1 MKKKLLSIFLSLSLI
16 FSSIAS
22 MSVSF
27 AEENSSTEK
36 VIQQDGIEVRMDMK
50 AGSSLYMKKYHW
62 LKNPNPSWKEYFED
76 EYTNSSAELKN
87 YNKNQ
92 LMKIV
97 IEVPK
102 KEGLV
107 INNINHEQ
115 NDSVPDSIKQNFP
128 EYFGW
133 QENDKGNN
141 QYNFYFR
148 DSEDKDYKFTIEYTY
163 NGKTSTMDISYPVK
177 DLLDMDMN
185 FRAEIMSV
193 MFNAPMD
200 YSTKDKYLTKNI
212 LGDESKWPKK
222 MLIQKESGG
231 FKYNAHEIKTLN
243 GIQYLG
249 NNIKQLLLGWE
260 AKTSD
265 DEKNGKMGF
274 TNLKEKDLEIISLA
288 EKDYEN
294 LDQFRITEL
303 NMKKPTIPENSY
315 SPEILAKCV
324 EKMPNLQVF
333 YCEGSGFNNFKVFE
347 GLEGNKLDDIWCANN
362 GVTSVDGIQNHI
374 DLNHIGIHNTTYGK
388 GAGLPQN
395 GVFDLSP
402 FEKCDLGRKCL
413 AMLQEIDLRKVM
425 ENKGFKDYKVLAVKE
440 NDKVKIELPMPIDID
455 STLTDVTNNEVIAK
469 YGNETI
475 KCTANENNSKKY
487 IEIDNTAFGGKVVE
501 DIENIEFSFN
511 FNNDSGVDER
521 TKGLFNGV
529 VNFKARFN
537 SLVEKKYKDIY
548 SFISG
553 TRGKSL
559 PPEVTDLIPKQ
570 KKDKFY
576 LEGDSIPPI
585 QPIKTTVVVDDGAWK
600 FVGYDAKEKIANDE
614 NDVKDKVKD
623 GCITF
628 TGKWVFEKKVEKATV
643 KYEAKNTSTNR
654 DDGDVDDNILDV
666 KNIKV
671 SDYVNLP
678 KDEKEYNVGETV
690 TLQNPTTTK
699 KINEDG
705 EETGV
710 STEIKPGDSV
720 LVKYEVPNTNN
731 VETYVELK
739 FEGYKP
745 EKTNLVAGE
754 NTFVGKFKF
763 NDLELVHYDFI
774 TDEGK
779 EIPKNIEDKIRK
791 EFKDFE
797 EDELYYDGEKITTQN
812 PIHNEIE
819 DTNGIWKFKG
829 WAHEEDGKYVYIE
842 KEGMQVHHDE
852 DLIGVWHFEPKSTG
866 GGTGGGGTITP
877 TPNPNPTP
885 DKEEPDRVE
894 GDDRIETSIEASEI
908 LYPNGTNAVVLAN
921 AERFSDVLTAN
932 PFAVQ
937 EKASALLTY
946 KDKLPEKT
954 LKEIER
960 LGAKKIYISGGYEA
974 VSKKVVDELANRGYE
989 IFRFDGVDR
998 YDTARKIA
1006 IKIREKGN
1014 TNAAEL
1020 ASGEDFP
1027 DALCMTPLAV
1037 KDHAPIL
1044 LTKKD
1049 YIPKYTKQAL
1059 AEWDI
1064 ENIKIGGLDQAVS
1077 KEVEKQLKSGFSIDK
1092 NSKEDSKVYDGA
1104 KAIKRI
1110 GGEDRYETSA
1120 KLAAESYPESKLGVY
1135 ATGEDFPDALIAGNY
1150 AGTKEAPVL
1159 LVKGDSLPEP
1169 IEKYTKESKIKKAT
1183 IIGGV
1188 NAVSDKVFNLIKE
1201 LINK

>member
-193 MFNAPMD
+193 MFNAPMG

-249 NNIKQLLLGWE
+249 NNIKQLLLSWE
-260 AKTSD
+260 AETSED
-265 DEKNGKMGF
+265 AKNGKNGF

-294 LDQFRITEL
+294 LDQFRITEH
-303 NMKKPTIPENSY
+303 NMEKPTIPENSY

-324 EKMPNLQVF
+324 EKMPNLQGF

-347 GLEGNKLDDIWCANN
+347 GLEGNKLDDIWCGNN
-362 GVTSVDGIQNHI
+362 GVTSIEGIEKHN
-374 DLNHIGIHNTTYGK
+374 LNHIGIHNTTAGK
-388 GAGLPQN
+388 NVGLPQN
-395 GVFDLSP
+395 GVFDLTPLKNS
-402 FEKCDLGRKCL
+402 DLGAKCS
-413 AMLQEIDLRKVM
+413 AVLQEIDFRKVM
-425 ENKGFKDYKVLAVKE
+425 ENKGYKDYKVLAVKD
-440 NDKVKIELPMPIDID
+440 NDKVKIELPMPIDINGA
-455 STLTDVTNNEVIAK
+455 LTDVTNNEVIAK

-475 KCTANENNSKKY
+475 KCTANENNGKKY
-487 IEIDNTAFGGKVVE
+487 IEIDNTIFGGKVVE
-501 DIENIEFSFN
+501 DIENIEFNFN

-529 VNFKARFN
+529 VNFKASFTSPTN
-537 SLVEKKYKDIY
+537 PSTKEYGVLYK
-548 SFISG
+548 FVSG
-553 TRGKSL
+553 TRGKEL
-559 PPEVTDLIPKQ
+559 PPAVEGLLPIDGNNYVEGQ
-570 KKDKFY
+570 K
-576 LEGDSIPPI
+576 ITAI
-585 QPIKTTVVVDDGAWK
+585 QPTKTTVTVEDGEWR
-600 FVGYDAKEKIANDE
+600 FEGYDADEKIANE
-614 NDVKDKVKD
+614 ANDSDKD
-623 GCITF
+623 GNIAFSGTWNF
-628 TGKWVFEKKVEKATV
+628 YKKVEKATV

-654 DDGDVDDNILDV
+654 DDGNVDKNILDV

-678 KDEKEYNVGETV
+678 KDEKEYNVGESV
-690 TLQNPTTTK
+690 TPKNPTTTK

-710 STEIKPGDSV
+710 STEIKPGESI

-731 VETYVELK
+731 VETYIKLT
-739 FEGYKP
+739 FEGYEP
-745 EKTNLVAGE
+745 ETLNVQVGE
-754 NTFVGKFKF
+754 NKFVGKFSF
-763 NDLELVHYDFI
+763 EDMELVHYDFI
-774 TDEGK
+774 SEDGK
-779 EIPKNIEDKIRK
+779 QIPKNIEEKI
-791 EFKDFE
+791 
-797 EDELYYDGEKITTQN
+797 EDEFEKFKEYELYPDGEDVILKQPKNKTIK
-812 PIHNEIE
+812 
-819 DTNGIWKFKG
+819 DTDGTWEFTG
-829 WAHEEDGKYVYIE
+829 WAYKKEDGKYEYVKNNE
-842 KEGMQVHHDE
+842 KEVHHDE
-852 DLIGVWHFEPKSTG
+852 ELKGVWKFVKDSSG
-866 GGTGGGGTITP
+866 GGTGGGGTP
-877 TPNPNPTP
+877 TPNP
-885 DKEEPDRVE
+885 DKEDPDRVE

-960 LGAKKIYISGGYEA
+960 LGAKKIYVSGGYEA
-974 VSKKVVDELANRGYE
+974 VSKKVVDSLAAKGYE
-989 IFRFDGVDR
+989 IYRFDGLDR

-1014 TNAAEL
+1014 KEVVEL
-1020 ASGEDFP
+1020 ASGENYP
-1027 DALCMTPLAV
+1027 DALCMTSMAV
-1037 KDHAPIL
+1037 KDNAPIL
-1044 LTKKD
+1044 LTRKD
-1049 YIPKYTKQAL
+1049 SIPKYTKQAL

-1064 ENIKIGGLDQAVS
+1064 ESVKIGGLDEAIS
-1077 KEVEKQLKSGFSIDK
+1077 KDVQNQIDK
-1092 NSKEDSKVYDGA
+1092 GFEITKGNKADSNVYDGA
-1104 KAIKRI
+1104 KKVSRF
-1110 GGEDRYETSA
+1110 GGKDRYETSTII
-1120 KLAAESYPESKLGVY
+1120 AANSYPESKLGVY

-1150 AGTKEAPVL
+1150 AGRKEAPVL
-1159 LVKGDSLPEP
+1159 LVKRDTLPEVV
-1169 IEKYTKESKIKKAT
+1169 EKYTTDSKIEKAT
-1183 IIGGV
+1183 VIGGV
-1188 NAVSDKVFNLIKE
+1188 NAVSDKVFNLIKAA
-1201 LINK
+1201 INK